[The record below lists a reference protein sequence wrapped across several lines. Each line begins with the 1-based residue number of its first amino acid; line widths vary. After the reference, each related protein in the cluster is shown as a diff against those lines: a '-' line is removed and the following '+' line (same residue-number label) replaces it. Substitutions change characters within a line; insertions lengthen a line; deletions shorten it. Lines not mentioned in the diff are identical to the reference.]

1 MTLNDILSFMKIRNL
16 MYVKYVI
23 KHLL

>member
-1 MTLNDILSFMKIRNL
+1 MKIRNL